1 MIVLGILIGS
11 VLWLLKYRF
20 EDRFMRAY
28 GAFFL
33 ILLIYASNKT
43 GYGIPD
49 SMSEGAF
56 SPLSLVRWAF
66 LGVLLFVSMRM
77 KRPADFRSDVPLVG
91 MSLLLVVDMLFSA
104 TYAEDFN
111 YSFYRGLSFA
121 LLAVSVITG
130 CAFYLHS
137 AERCV
142 RFFRFHYLI
151 AWITVVPM
159 LVLHILGLD
168 RFGVTIIMGQ
178 YAGLFGNQNM
188 YGTFSAL
195 LVPYIVFHSRN
206 VAVTRLEK
214 WIDYALMVLVFVGLW
229 YSRSRNGLTSS
240 LVALAVYFFVI
251 NLKSRLRVV
260 AISVCLAVALIA
272 LPNFQ
277 SDFKEFVRKGS
288 TRTDFGSQFVEEK
301 RYEMWSGV
309 FPLFWKEKLTGYGF
323 ATSHMLVHPF
333 TRDETVGRAIH
344 NSYLEIFGDLGLP
357 GFILLL
363 LILYRIGSKA
373 VTLIQLR
380 GEYLERNINAVFI
393 SIFFAGLGNAFFESW
408 MFSVGNLTSLM
419 FWAPTAGLV
428 ARYAWRTAA
437 AGNYPEGIGL
447 PQALKYARQ

>member
-1 MIVLGILIGS
+1 MIVLAVLIGS

-20 EDRFMRAY
+20 DDRFMRAY

-56 SPLSLVRWAF
+56 SPLSLVRWAL
-66 LGVLLFVSMRM
+66 LGILFFVSLRM
-77 KRPADFRSDVPLVG
+77 KRPPDFRSDVPLMG
-91 MSLLLVVDMLFSA
+91 MSLLLVADMLFSA
-104 TYAEDFN
+104 TYAEDFS

-121 LLAVSVITG
+121 LLAVSMIVG
-130 CAFYLHS
+130 CSFYLHS

-142 RFFRFHYLI
+142 RFFRFHYII
-151 AWITVVPM
+151 AWITLAPM
-159 LVLHILGLD
+159 LLLHISGLD
-168 RFGVTIIMGQ
+168 RFGVTMIMGQ

-188 YGTFSAL
+188 YGTFSAM
-195 LVPYIVFHSRN
+195 LVPYIVFHAKN
-206 VAVTRLEK
+206 VAVTRREK
-214 WIDYALMVLVFVGLW
+214 WIDASLMVILFVGLW

-260 AISVCLAVALIA
+260 AISVCLALALIT
-272 LPNFQ
+272 LPSFQ

-288 TRTDFGSQFVEEK
+288 TRSDFGSQFVEEK

-357 GFILLL
+357 GFVLLM

-373 VTLIQLR
+373 VTLIQVK

-437 AGNYPEGIGL
+437 VRNLPEGVGL
-447 PQALKYARQ
+447 PPVLKYARQ

>member
-1 MIVLGILIGS
+1 MIVLALLAGS

-33 ILLIYASNKT
+33 ILLVYASNKT

-56 SPLSLVRWAF
+56 SPLSLVRWA
-66 LGVLLFVSMRM
+66 LLAILMIVSLRM
-77 KRPADFRSDVPLVG
+77 KRPADFRSDIPLVG
-91 MSLLLVVDMLFSA
+91 MSLLLVSDMLLSA
-104 TYAEDFN
+104 IYAEDFS
-111 YSFYRGLSFA
+111 YSFYRGLSFT
-121 LLAVSVITG
+121 LLAVSVMSG

-142 RFFRFHYLI
+142 RFFKFHYIL
-151 AWITVVPM
+151 AWITLVPM
-159 LVLHILGLD
+159 LILHIVGLG

-178 YAGLFGNQNM
+178 YAGIFGNQNM

-195 LVPYIVFHSRN
+195 LVPYIVFHLKN
-206 VAVTRLEK
+206 VAVTRRDK
-214 WIDYALMVLVFVGLW
+214 WIDWTLLVIVFLGLW
-229 YSRSRNGLTSS
+229 YSRSRNGLTST

-251 NLKSRLRVV
+251 NLQSRLKVV

-272 LPNFQ
+272 LPSFQ
-277 SDFKEFVRKGS
+277 SDFREFVRKGS
-288 TRTDFGSQFVEEK
+288 TRTDFGSQFIEEK
-301 RYEMWSGV
+301 RYEMWAGV

-323 ATSHMLVHPF
+323 ASSHLLVHPF

-363 LILYRIGSKA
+363 LILYRVGTKA
-373 VTLIQLR
+373 VALIQMR

-437 AGNYPEGIGL
+437 VRNIPQGIGL
-447 PQALKYARQ
+447 PQVLKYARQ